1 MVSDKSLGGTAHE
14 LRLFEMIDFSANTES
29 LCTAKGLRFGWRDWV
44 AILVLCAITVAVLGK
59 DITRGS
65 MIDPDAAAHAMD
77 GVLIHDWLL
86 AGPGNWVSPMRFARE
101 QYGHYPTLGIGG
113 HYPPGFALIEAL
125 FFLVLGVSAA
135 SARWCVVFFGAI
147 AAVGCYRFMRTWTD
161 SPTAILAAVLLVS
174 VPSSTEWGRQIML
187 EVPMMAVLIWAAV
200 ALLWYLDKPTW
211 TRLAAASALSLAAV
225 AFKQSGIFLLGVQ
238 FATLGHQ
245 YLRARVPLMHV
256 VVAGMLA
263 MATLIGV
270 LITLDDASFKTIS
283 GYATIPLL
291 SVQSFIYYPSVMPDV
306 VGWLVLITGLMGA
319 LLSLRVPLAPAGMLL
334 FAWMFLA
341 FVMILVTNLKTPRFS
356 YVLVFPLVVWAAFA
370 IATLAHRLADRWL
383 RRAIWVTCS
392 LVAAGI
398 GFARPV
404 ADGPDF
410 GPIVKDWR
418 DGIDNQVVLFSGL
431 RDGDF
436 VFAVRENV
444 PWRRSVVLRGSKL
457 FYTCIAPPN
466 LEMKAYVHSP
476 DELAQLMRRF
486 AFREVVIERENL
498 AGIVQDDWLRDY
510 LKRSGDYTLMDTRIL
525 DGRQIRGKRMI
536 HVDRYRLVRPL
547 ERQVHY
553 FDIPV
558 PRTRDTIRIPFPS
571 HTGNPS

>member
-14 LRLFEMIDFSANTES
+14 LRLCEMIDFSANPES
-29 LCTAKGLRFGWRDWV
+29 PCTAQGLRFGWRDWV
-44 AILVLCAITVAVLGK
+44 AIVALCAITVAVLGK

-86 AGPGNWVSPMRFARE
+86 AGPGDWMSPMRFARE

-161 SPTAILAAVLLVS
+161 SPTAILAAILLVS
-174 VPSSTEWGRQIML
+174 IPASTEWGRQIML
-187 EVPMMAVLIWAAV
+187 EVPLMAVLIWAAV
-200 ALLWYLDKPTW
+200 ALLWYLDQPTW
-211 TRLAAASALSLAAV
+211 TRLAAASALSLVAV

-238 FATLGHQ
+238 FLTLGHQ

-256 VVAGMLA
+256 AAAGTLA

-270 LITLDDASFKTIS
+270 LFTLDDASRKTIS
-283 GYATIPLL
+283 GYATVPLVSL
-291 SVQSFIYYPSVMPDV
+291 QSLFFYPGVLPEV
-306 VGWLVLITGLMGA
+306 VGWLVLSTGLAGA
-319 LLSLRVPLAPAGMLL
+319 LLSLSGLRPPALL
-334 FAWMFLA
+334 LLAWMVLA
-341 FVMILVTNLKTPRFS
+341 FVMILITNLKTPRFA
-356 YVLVFPLVVWAAFA
+356 YVLVFPLVAWAA
-370 IATLAHRLADRWL
+370 LALGSLIRHLPNQWL
-383 RRAIWVTCS
+383 RRATLVTVS
-392 LVAAGI
+392 LLAAFI

-404 ADGPDF
+404 ADWPDF
-410 GPIVKDWR
+410 GPVVKDWR

-436 VFAVRENV
+436 VFAVRESV

-466 LEMKAYVHSP
+466 LEMKAYIHSP
-476 DELAQLMRRF
+476 NELAQLIRRF
-486 AFREVVIERENL
+486 AFQEVIIERENL
-498 AGIVQDDWLRDY
+498 TGIVQDDWLRDY

-525 DGRQIRGKRMI
+525 DGRQIRGKRLI

-553 FDIPV
+553 FDIPI